1 MSLKKK
7 PSASHRLTH
16 IVAVE
21 PVNVLNFM
29 SIHVDDKYVNSVNGG
44 EWMGKSARF
53 LDSIFVQFVEVNNYR

>member
-7 PSASHRLTH
+7 PAASHRLTH

-44 EWMGKSARF
+44 EWMESPLAF
-53 LDSIFVQFVEVNNYR
+53 YI

>member
-44 EWMGKSARF
+44 EWMESPLAF
-53 LDSIFVQFVEVNNYR
+53 YI